1 MTLSERDAR
10 WYLEVAS
17 ELDAALQTLAC
28 KGHTRAP
35 SPTKEACPPTALQE
49 ACSPAL
55 EEACPPG
62 PEEACPPKQ
71 AQPWLVVRFATCLQ
85 EPASVEAQY
94 EAQYQE
100 GAILGE
106 GTYGQVRQAKRQ
118 SDGQGVAVKV
128 LKDHGDQ
135 TGALSEV
142 ALLDRLCHVNL
153 VRLLDVFPSP
163 TTTRLVFEFGG
174 RAWQSTDRH
183 TRAFRTKW

>member
-1 MTLSERDAR
+1 M
-10 WYLEVAS
+10 
-17 ELDAALQTLAC
+17 
-28 KGHTRAP
+28 
-35 SPTKEACPPTALQE
+35 
-49 ACSPAL
+49 
-55 EEACPPG
+55 
-62 PEEACPPKQ
+62 
-71 AQPWLVVRFATCLQ
+71 
-85 EPASVEAQY
+85 EAQY

-174 RAWQSTDRH
+174 EGLAKYRQAHKGIPHEVVSQVMHGVIAGLSYMHKNNVIHNDLKPSNILLQSIPFMS
-183 TRAFRTKW
+183 ASRT